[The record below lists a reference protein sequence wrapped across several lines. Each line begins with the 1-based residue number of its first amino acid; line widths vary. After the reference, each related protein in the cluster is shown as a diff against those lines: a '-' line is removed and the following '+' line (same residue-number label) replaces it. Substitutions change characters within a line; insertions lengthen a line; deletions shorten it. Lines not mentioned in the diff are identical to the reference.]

1 MFKNRPADNRPRTN
15 KTRNSRAAVP
25 TGDVRPLFAELLSYR
40 TPSEALRSSD
50 GSFFERAVLID
61 RLGEL
66 RPDPTRIRR
75 NRR

>member
-1 MFKNRPADNRPRTN
+1 MFKNRPADNRPGSN
-15 KTRNSRAAVP
+15 KNKNGRAAVP
-25 TGDVRPLFAELLSYR
+25 TRDVRPLFAELLSYR

-50 GSFFERAVLID
+50 GSFFERAILID

-66 RPDPTRIRR
+66 RHDPTRIRR